1 MSPIFR
7 LRPPFTGPGRVR
19 AFVLALLLVGA
30 CTRTPP
36 APIPDPIPDPS
47 PAGDGPAAASP
58 AASPAAGDGGSA
70 AEAPTIGDVTPVAPV
85 LRVSF
90 TTAVTPEAAQA
101 IRSVQGVVAAGRVAL
116 ADVSVESK
124 PGQSDLTVA
133 AVDPLEFRPLA
144 PASTAHSQFVWRGL
158 LAGKLYLA
166 HEEQGR
172 LAVGLGDNLL
182 LTGPSGRAM
191 MPLAGLA
198 ANGVPNLAGAMVSLD
213 AARPL
218 GIGEPR
224 MMLVGVQAGD
234 SVDRVRAQIRARLPG
249 AEVGNTQVLAA
260 GEFITG
266 PAAAKAFG
274 VYRYQP
280 GTGGSVIPEASWVR
294 RNITTQSVPIL
305 GKVTCNRLMFP
316 QLAGALKQIQD
327 EGLASK
333 INVGEFF
340 YAGGCYNPR
349 YVDRDPHRGL
359 SRHAWG
365 LAIDINGITNPEGAP
380 SRQDPGVVAA
390 FERWGF
396 RWGGRWNP
404 PDAMHFE
411 LAGLLK

>member
-1 MSPIFR
+1 
-7 LRPPFTGPGRVR
+7 V
-19 AFVLALLLVGA
+19 
-30 CTRTPP
+30 
-36 APIPDPIPDPS
+36 D
-47 PAGDGPAAASP
+47 AGS
-58 AASPAAGDGGSA
+58 
-70 AEAPTIGDVTPVAPV
+70 IGDVTPVAPV
-85 LRVSF
+85 LQVSF
-90 TTAVTPEAAQA
+90 TTAVTSEAAQA
-101 IRSVQGVVAAGRVAL
+101 VRSVPGVAAAGRVAL
-116 ADVSVESK
+116 ADVSVEAK
-124 PGQSDLTVA
+124 PGRSDLSVA
-133 AVDPLEFRPLA
+133 AVDPLEFRPLT

-172 LAVGLGDNLL
+172 LAVGLGDKLL
-182 LTGPSGRAM
+182 LTGPAGRAL

-218 GIGEPR
+218 GVGEPR
-224 MMLVGVQAGD
+224 MLLVGVQAGD

-249 AEVGNTQVLAA
+249 AEVENTQLLTA
-260 GEFITG
+260 GEFVTG
-266 PAAAKAFG
+266 AAAAKAFG
-274 VYRYQP
+274 TYRYQP

-294 RNITTQSVPIL
+294 RNITTQTVPIL
-305 GKVTCNRLMFP
+305 GRVTCNRLMFP
-316 QLAGALKQIQD
+316 QLTGALKQIQD
-327 EGLASK
+327 AGLASK
-333 INVGEFF
+333 IDLADFL

-365 LAIDINGITNPEGAP
+365 LAIDINGTANPEGAP
-380 SRQDPGVVAA
+380 SKQDPGLVAA

-411 LAGLLK
+411 LAGLLR